1 MSTQVLELRRI
12 LEERWPDAQP
22 LRHATVP
29 GLPTGVAAL
38 DRILPGGGLPR
49 GRLSVWTPSGASGAN
64 GAEEAEGGR
73 VRAGFGPPG
82 ATAVLRAACV
92 AAVARGERAAW
103 VDGAGVV
110 LGDAWPRGPLLLR
123 LPGASGAA
131 ATGSRGG
138 PAELEALVCAE
149 ELVRSGGFGV
159 VVVTGVGRAL
169 AVEAVRLSRAAREGG
184 SALVAVGAAVAA
196 EAPVAALRLASWL
209 LPEGVRWRPDP
220 FGGPAEPAQVRFR
233 VQATSLGLESRAE
246 FTIPVVQHAFR
257 LSMEPDL
264 VDRRGAGR

>member
-1 MSTQVLELRRI
+1 MSTQVIELRKI

-22 LRHATVP
+22 LRHATVA

-49 GRLSVWTPSGASGAN
+49 GRLSVWAPA
-64 GAEEAEGGR
+64 AEER
-73 VRAGFGPPG
+73 LAGFGPPG
-82 ATAVLRAACV
+82 ATAVLRSACL
-92 AAVARGERAAW
+92 AAVARGERSAW

-123 LPGASGAA
+123 LPRPAGAA
-131 ATGSRGG
+131 PGTAAGG
-138 PAELEALVCAE
+138 AAELEALVCAE
-149 ELVRSGGFGV
+149 ELVRSGGFGL
-159 VVVTGVGRAL
+159 VVVTGVGRAR

-184 SALVAVGAAVAA
+184 SALVAVGGGAA

-220 FGGPAEPAQVRFR
+220 FGGPAEPAGVRFR

-257 LSMEPDL
+257 LSMESGL

>member
-1 MSTQVLELRRI
+1 MSAQVIELRKI

-22 LRHATVP
+22 LRHATVA

-49 GRLSVWTPSGASGAN
+49 GRLSVWTPAEAGA
-64 GAEEAEGGR
+64 
-73 VRAGFGPPG
+73 VVGFGPPG
-82 ATAVLRAACV
+82 ATAVLRSACV

-103 VDGAGVV
+103 VDGTGVV
-110 LGDAWPRGPLLLR
+110 RGDAWPRGPLIVRLR
-123 LPGASGAA
+123 GASSAGA
-131 ATGSRGG
+131 RGA
-138 PAELEALVCAE
+138 PAELEALVSAE

-209 LPEGVRWRPDP
+209 LPEGVKWRPDP
-220 FGGPAEPAQVRFR
+220 FGGPAEPAGVRFR
-233 VQATSLGLESRAE
+233 VEATSLGLESRAE

-257 LSMEPDL
+257 LSMEPGL

>member
-22 LRHATVP
+22 LRHATAA

-49 GRLSVWTPSGASGAN
+49 GRLSVWTPAGAGA
-64 GAEEAEGGR
+64 GAEGG
-73 VRAGFGPPG
+73 AWALGGLGPPG
-82 ATAVLRAACV
+82 ATAVLRSACMV
-92 AAVARGERAAW
+92 AVERGERAAW

-123 LPGASGAA
+123 LPGSAG
-131 ATGSRGG
+131 
-138 PAELEALVCAE
+138 ELEALVCAE
-149 ELVRSGGFGV
+149 ELVRSGGFGM

-169 AVEAVRLSRAAREGG
+169 AAEAVRLSRAAREGG
-184 SALVAVGAAVAA
+184 AALVAVGAAVRGGAA
-196 EAPVAALRLASWL
+196 DAPVAALRLASWL

-220 FGGPAEPAQVRFR
+220 FGGPAEPALVRFR
-233 VQATSLGLESRAE
+233 VEATSLGLESRAE

-257 LSMEPDL
+257 LSMEPGL

>member
-1 MSTQVLELRRI
+1 MSTQVLELRKI

-22 LRHATVP
+22 LRHATAA

-38 DRILPGGGLPR
+38 DRILPGEGLPR
-49 GRLSVWTPSGASGAN
+49 GRLSVWTGAG
-64 GAEEAEGGR
+64 
-73 VRAGFGPPG
+73 RAGFGPPG
-82 ATAVLRAACV
+82 ATAVLRSACV

-110 LGDAWPRGPLLLR
+110 LGEGWPRGPLLLR
-123 LPGASGAA
+123 VPGASPA
-131 ATGSRGG
+131 GS

-149 ELVRSGGFGV
+149 ELVRSGGFGL

-184 SALVAVGAAVAA
+184 SALVAVGAAGAG

-209 LPEGVRWRPDP
+209 LPDGVRWRPDP
-220 FGGPAEPAQVRFR
+220 FGGPAEPAVVRFR
-233 VQATSLGLESRAE
+233 VEATSLGLESRAE

-257 LSMEPDL
+257 LSLEPGL